1 MTRSRCLIAGVVIAA
16 LAGGYAWGQ
25 TGIGSRTLT
34 GNEVVT
40 AAIGGPGGS
49 SIFVPMAQLR
59 GGVGPT
65 TTASTSGT
73 LSTLTN
79 TTGVLVSTAA
89 AGGAM
94 TVNLPAN
101 PYDGQ
106 TFTWTNGAAG
116 AFTTGNVVATTD
128 GSTIVGSTATGAL
141 ALGASIQFV
150 YVLST
155 NSWYKVR

>member
-1 MTRSRCLIAGVVIAA
+1 MIRPMYFGAGAVIPA
-16 LAGGYAWGQ
+16 LALGCYAFAQ
-25 TGIGSRTLT
+25 PIVPRTLS
-34 GNEVVT
+34 GNEVVN
-40 AAIGGPGGS
+40 GSLGPGGS
-49 SIFVPMAQLR
+49 SIVIAMPQLR
-59 GGVGPT
+59 GAATPT
-65 TTASTSGT
+65 TTATTSGT

-79 TTGVLVSTAA
+79 ATSLLISTTA

-94 TVNLPAN
+94 TVNLPAS
-101 PYDGQ
+101 PFDGQ
-106 TFTWTNGAAG
+106 SFTWSNGSAG

-150 YVLST
+150 YVVAT